1 VSNLAGRQVFEFGVA
16 RELRRIK
23 HQGHRVIKRKLKSA
37 DGPGAHAAR
46 LTHGANNLNTKRP
59 AQFSHKVE
67 QSNKRLKKR
76 QEKVGPHHEHVKKAR
91 AVAAWRKKQ
100 ATKKRRGLDAIT
112 RRAEEATKKANEAFA
127 SATESIELGV
137 FGALKLPGMAKKG
150 HLKGLGQR
158 RKLLRSSKVGKMDEV
173 RTPEKKNW
181 NDATTFSQS
190 GLHGP
195 NPNKGT
201 LTREQVRLR
210 IKVPPRPQDK
220 VQEIF
225 ISKLHAIR
233 YKMPEAKNRGNL
245 AKRKYLKAKK

>member
-76 QEKVGPHHEHVKKAR
+76 QEKVGLHHEHAKKAR
-91 AVAAWRKKQ
+91 VVAKWQKKQ
-100 ATKKRRGLDAIT
+100 ALKKRRGIEAIT
-112 RRAEEATKKANEAFA
+112 ASAREATKKANEAFA
-127 SATESIELGV
+127 SAVESIEL
-137 FGALKLPGMAKKG
+137 
-150 HLKGLGQR
+150 
-158 RKLLRSSKVGKMDEV
+158 
-173 RTPEKKNW
+173 
-181 NDATTFSQS
+181 S

-195 NPNKGT
+195 NLNKGS

>member
-1 VSNLAGRQVFEFGVA
+1 MSNLAGRQVFEFGLA

-46 LTHGANNLNTKRP
+46 LTHGANNLNARRP
-59 AQFSHKVE
+59 AQFNYKVE

-76 QEKVGPHHEHVKKAR
+76 GVLHHEHAKKSR
-91 AVAAWRKKQ
+91 VVAKWKNKQ
-100 ATKKRRGLDAIT
+100 AAKKRRGLDAIT
-112 RRAEEATKKANEAFA
+112 ANAKEANRKANEAFA
-127 SATESIELGV
+127 SAAESIEL
-137 FGALKLPGMAKKG
+137 
-150 HLKGLGQR
+150 
-158 RKLLRSSKVGKMDEV
+158 S
-173 RTPEKKNW
+173 T
-181 NDATTFSQS
+181 
-190 GLHGP
+190 LHSP

-210 IKVPPRPQDK
+210 MKVPPRPQDK